1 MGTPHTGMNA
11 HIEQSGDFH
20 VGDTHASEITVLAE
34 RVFGSSDAARDWL
47 LAPNAA
53 LGHEVP
59 SQILATRGGA
69 RRVEAVLIRIEHGVF
84 E

>member
-1 MGTPHTGMNA
+1 MGTTDAGM
-11 HIEQSGDFH
+11 
-20 VGDTHASEITVLAE
+20 DTHIGNSADFPREETDASEITVLAE
-34 RVFGSSDAARDWL
+34 RVFGSSGAARDWL

-53 LGHEVP
+53 LGHEAP
-59 SQILATRGGA
+59 LQLLATAIGA